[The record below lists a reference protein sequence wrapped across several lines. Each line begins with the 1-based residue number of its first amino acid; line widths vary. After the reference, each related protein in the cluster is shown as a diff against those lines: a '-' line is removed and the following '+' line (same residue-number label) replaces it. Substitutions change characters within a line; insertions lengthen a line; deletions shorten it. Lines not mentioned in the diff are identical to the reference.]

1 MKRGF
6 IILLLLAA
14 LLSILPS
21 SVYADGIYECWEIGS
36 MLGVNFASFSNE
48 DLSYISDS
56 TYSWFSLKA
65 FIGFFFTNYFSVHL
79 ELGLGYINYYEDDLS
94 GIVSISNTDYNL
106 ILRYYI
112 YFKHSYDDTQSKS
125 FIRGYIGL
133 GYSYSEVSEAYLGLA
148 LDELGYDIYDDIV
161 TDLYKQNFG
170 SAIIVLGFDVSL
182 FVIEFR
188 YYYGIDYMSDVL
200 TTMPKRSQF
209 EILFETK
216 LII

>member
-14 LLSILPS
+14 LLFILPS
-21 SVYADGIYECWEIGS
+21 SVYADGTYECWEIGS

-48 DLSYISDS
+48 DLSYIGS
-56 TYSWFSLKA
+56 TNSWLSLKA

-79 ELGLGYINYYEDDLS
+79 ELGFGYINYYEDELY
-94 GIVSISNTDYNL
+94 GTVTISNTDYNL

-112 YFKHSYDDTQSKS
+112 YFKHSYGDTLPKS

-148 LDELGYDIYDDIV
+148 LDELGYDTYDDIV

-209 EILFETK
+209 EVLFEMK

>member
-14 LLSILPS
+14 LLFILPS
-21 SVYADGIYECWEIGS
+21 SVYADGTYECWEIGS

-48 DLSYISDS
+48 DLSYIGS
-56 TYSWFSLKA
+56 TNSWLSLKA

-79 ELGLGYINYYEDDLS
+79 ELGLGYINYYEDELY
-94 GIVSISNTDYNL
+94 GTVTISNTDYNL

-133 GYSYSEVSEAYLGLA
+133 GYSYSKVSEAYLGLA
-148 LDELGYDIYDDIV
+148 LDELGYDIFDDIV

>member
-14 LLSILPS
+14 LLFILPS
-21 SVYADGIYECWEIGS
+21 SVYADGTYECWEIGS

-48 DLSYISDS
+48 DLSYIGS
-56 TYSWFSLKA
+56 TNSWLSLKA

-79 ELGLGYINYYEDDLS
+79 ELGLGYINYYEDELY
-94 GIVSISNTDYNL
+94 GTVTISNTDYNL

-112 YFKHSYDDTQSKS
+112 YFKHSYGDTLPKS

-148 LDELGYDIYDDIV
+148 LDELGYDTYDDIV

-209 EILFETK
+209 EVLFEMK

>member
-14 LLSILPS
+14 LLFILPS
-21 SVYADGIYECWEIGS
+21 SVYADGTYECWEIGS

-48 DLSYISDS
+48 DLSYIGS
-56 TYSWFSLKA
+56 TNSWLSLKA
-65 FIGFFFTNYFSVHL
+65 FIGVFFTNYFSVHL
-79 ELGLGYINYYEDDLS
+79 ELGLGYINYYEDELY
-94 GIVSISNTDYNL
+94 GTVTISNTDYNL

-112 YFKHSYDDTQSKS
+112 YFKHSYGDTLPKS

-148 LDELGYDIYDDIV
+148 LDELGYDTYDDIV

-209 EILFETK
+209 EVLFEMK

>member
-14 LLSILPS
+14 LLFILPS

-48 DLSYISDS
+48 DLSYIGS
-56 TYSWFSLKA
+56 TNSWLSLKA

-79 ELGLGYINYYEDDLS
+79 ELGLGYINYYEDELY
-94 GIVSISNTDYNL
+94 GTVTISNTDYNL

-112 YFKHSYDDTQSKS
+112 YFKHSYDS
-125 FIRGYIGL
+125 FIRGYLGL

-148 LDELGYDIYDDIV
+148 LDELGYDTYDDIV

-209 EILFETK
+209 EVLFEMK

>member
-14 LLSILPS
+14 LLFILPS
-21 SVYADGIYECWEIGS
+21 SVYADGTYECWEIGS

-48 DLSYISDS
+48 DLSYIGS
-56 TYSWFSLKA
+56 TNSWLSLKA

-79 ELGLGYINYYEDDLS
+79 ELGLGYINYYEDELY
-94 GIVSISNTDYNL
+94 GTVTISNTDYNL

-112 YFKHSYDDTQSKS
+112 YFKHSYGDTLPKS

-148 LDELGYDIYDDIV
+148 LDELGYDTYDDIV

-209 EILFETK
+209 EFYSK
-216 LII
+216 LN

>member
-1 MKRGF
+1 LFEKKLIF
-6 IILLLLAA
+6 I
-14 LLSILPS
+14 
-21 SVYADGIYECWEIGS
+21 
-36 MLGVNFASFSNE
+36 GVNFASFSNE
-48 DLSYISDS
+48 DLSYISGS
-56 TYSWFSLKA
+56 TNSWLSLKA

-94 GIVSISNTDYNL
+94 GTVSISNTDYNL

-112 YFKHSYDDTQSKS
+112 YFKHSYGDALPKS

-148 LDELGYDIYDDIV
+148 LDELGYNTYDDIV

-209 EILFETK
+209 EVLFEMK